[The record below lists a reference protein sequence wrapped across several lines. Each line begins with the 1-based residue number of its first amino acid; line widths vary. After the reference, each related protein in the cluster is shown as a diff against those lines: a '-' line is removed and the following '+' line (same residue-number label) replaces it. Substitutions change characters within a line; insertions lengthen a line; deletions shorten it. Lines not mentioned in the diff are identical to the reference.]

1 MGEFDGKIMT
11 EFVGRRSKTCFYL
24 LNDYTEESKAIL
36 I

>member
-11 EFVGRRSKTCFYL
+11 EFVGRRPKTCFHL
-24 LNDYTEESKAIL
+24 LNDYTEENKAML